1 MNFDFRYHV
10 VTLVAVFMALGI
22 GIIIGSALLGND
34 ALVQQ
39 QREMTDR
46 LEQQLEEMRQ
56 ENKAVQA
63 KIHDLEAEQTI
74 QKQFEK
80 QILPALITDKLA
92 GVSVAIIETNNYGVR
107 EELLNTLEIS
117 GAEVVSITTV
127 LNGLAIENKE
137 EFLANLGLE
146 EGNEQETV
154 KQLATILANGILTA
168 ENQAALNIMA
178 QAEMIKTVGEYGI
191 PLDAVIIVGGSPE
204 KSLIKTQQIDNIIIN
219 YFLSNNIPVYGVEES
234 NVAYSYMK
242 EYQKF
247 NISTV
252 DNVETVPGQLALV
265 YAMSGK
271 AGHYGVKSTAQR
283 LLPKMDS
290 SVNQE
295 VNMGE

>member
-22 GIIIGSALLGND
+22 GIVIGSALLGND

>member
-117 GAEVVSITTV
+117 GAEVVSITTI